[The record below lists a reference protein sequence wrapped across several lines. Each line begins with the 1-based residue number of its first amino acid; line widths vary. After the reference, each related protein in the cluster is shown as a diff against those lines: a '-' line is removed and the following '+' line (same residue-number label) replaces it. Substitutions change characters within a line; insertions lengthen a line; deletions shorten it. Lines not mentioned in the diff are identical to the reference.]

1 MESVMPGSLYVV
13 ATPIGN
19 LEDITLRALRILREV
34 AIIAAEDTRR
44 TAKLLSHYSISTPTT
59 SVHAH
64 NERRRIQGLLGR
76 LAAGDDIALVS
87 DAGTPGVSDPG
98 RQVVAAAAHRGFKVV
113 AIPGPS
119 AVMAA
124 LVSSGFNVDSFRFA
138 GFPPR
143 RSKARNDWLLHLAD
157 EPETIVFFEAPH
169 RIRETLAAAAP
180 FFGNRPICL
189 TRELTKIHE
198 TLVKGPIS
206 EVLAVVSE
214 PRGEYT
220 VVVSPLEEAE
230 AARELPDQQAL
241 LAEFGRLI
249 DSKAVSRRD
258 AIGQLALKYRL
269 PRRQVYGAIERAKES
284 VG

>member
-1 MESVMPGSLYVV
+1 MPGSLYVV

-64 NERRRIQGLLGR
+64 NERRRIQGLLDR
-76 LAAGDDIALVS
+76 LSAGDDIALVS

-98 RQVVAAAAHRGFKVV
+98 RQVVAAAADRGFKVV

-143 RSKARNDWLLHLAD
+143 RSKARNDWLLRLAD

-169 RIRETLAAAAP
+169 RIRETLAAAEP
-180 FFGNRPICL
+180 IFGIRPICL

-198 TLVKGPIS
+198 TLVKGPIN
-206 EVLAVVSE
+206 EVMAAVSE

-220 VVVSPLEEAE
+220 VVVSAIEEAE

-241 LAEFGRLI
+241 LAEFGRLT
-249 DSKAVSRRD
+249 DSDAVSRRD
-258 AIGQLALKYRL
+258 AIGQLALKYHL
-269 PRRQVYGAIERAKES
+269 PRRQVYGAIERAKKS
-284 VG
+284 AS

>member
-1 MESVMPGSLYVV
+1 MPGSLYVV

-64 NERRRIQGLLGR
+64 NEHRRIQGLLDR
-76 LAAGDDIALVS
+76 LAAGDDVALVS

-98 RQVVAAAAHRGFKVV
+98 RHVVAAAAERGFKVV

-124 LVSSGFNVDSFRFA
+124 LVSSGFHMDSFRFA

-143 RSKARNDWLLHLAD
+143 RSKARNEWLRRLAD

-169 RIRETLAAAAP
+169 RIRETLEAARLI
-180 FFGNRPICL
+180 FGIRPITL
-189 TRELTKIHE
+189 ARELTKMHE
-198 TLVKGPIS
+198 TLVKGPIN
-206 EVLAVVSE
+206 EILPAVSE

-220 VVVSPLEEAE
+220 VVVSALEKAE
-230 AARELPDQQAL
+230 GAHEPPDQQAL
-241 LAEFGRLI
+241 FAEFGRMT
-249 DSKAVSRRD
+249 DSGGVSRRD

-269 PRRQVYGAIERAKES
+269 QRRQVYGAIEKAKES
-284 VG
+284 AG

>member
-64 NERRRIQGLLGR
+64 NERRRIRALLDR

-98 RQVVAAAAHRGFKVV
+98 RLVVAAAAERGFKVI

-119 AVMAA
+119 AVMAG
-124 LVSSGFNVDSFRFA
+124 LVSSGFNMDSFRFA

-143 RSKARNDWLLHLAD
+143 RSKARSEWLHRLAD
-157 EPETIVFFEAPH
+157 EPSTIVFFEAPH
-169 RIRETLAAAAP
+169 RIRETLAAAQSI
-180 FFGNRPICL
+180 FGVRPITL
-189 TRELTKIHE
+189 ARELTKVHE
-198 TLVKGPIS
+198 TLVTGPIIDI
-206 EVLAVVSE
+206 LAAISE

-220 VVVSPLEEAE
+220 VVVSALEEVTE
-230 AARELPDQQAL
+230 AHELPDERSL
-241 LAEFGRLI
+241 LTEFGRLTE
-249 DSKAVSRRD
+249 SEALSRRD

-269 PRRQVYGAIERAKES
+269 PQRKVYRAIERAKES

>member
-1 MESVMPGSLYVV
+1 MPGSLYVV

-64 NERRRIQGLLGR
+64 NERRRIQGLLDR

-98 RQVVAAAAHRGFKVV
+98 RQVVAAAAERGFKVV

-143 RSKARNDWLLHLAD
+143 RSKARKDWLRRLAD

-180 FFGNRPICL
+180 LFGVRPICL

-206 EVLAVVSE
+206 DVLAAVSE

-220 VVVSPLEEAE
+220 VVVSALEEAE
-230 AARELPDQQAL
+230 VARELPDQQAL
-241 LAEFGRLI
+241 WAEFGRLI
-249 DSKAVSRRD
+249 DSGGVSRRE
-258 AIGQLALKYRL
+258 AIGQLALRYHL

-284 VG
+284 AG